1 MPSITFVK
9 PVPPPPAA
17 PTTVEV
23 VLTPEPPRRIAITSV
38 SPRAIL
44 TVIALA
50 VAVAG
55 GLWILWQTRRIVT
68 WVIIAAFLAVALNPV
83 VDALQKWLRLKR
95 VLAISL
101 TFLLGIILAAG
112 VLLLLVPPL
121 VDAGQQ
127 LADDAP
133 GYVDRLGHTRI
144 VQELD
149 TRYDVIARMKEFVKE
164 LPDRVGGAGAA
175 VNVAQ
180 SLLNGLLGGLTVL
193 VLTFLFLIYGRQIR
207 DQSIG
212 LVRDNQQQRYHRL
225 LEAMYKSVGGYV
237 AGNLLVSIIAGVA
250 AYITLTIFGIPAAA
264 ALAFWVAIADL
275 VPLVGATVGA
285 IPGVAVAFFSGWPVG
300 VGIAVYFLLYQQVE
314 NHFVQPM
321 VMRRTTSLNPLLVL
335 IAVLVGAS
343 LLGILGALLAIP
355 AASIAKIFLQ
365 DWWSHRHPAE
375 AAPEP
380 EPQTPADTPDGPE
393 IAATT

>member
-1 MPSITFVK
+1 M
-9 PVPPPPAA
+9 PPPPAV
-17 PTTVEV
+17 PSTVEV
-23 VLTPEPPRRIAITSV
+23 VLTPEPPRRIAVTSV
-38 SPRAIL
+38 SPRAVL

-83 VDALQKWLRLKR
+83 VDAFQRWLRLKR

-101 TFLLGIILAAG
+101 TFLLGIALAAG

-121 VDAGQQ
+121 IDAGQQ

-133 GYVDRLGHTRI
+133 GYVDRLGETRI

-149 TRYDVIARMKEFVKE
+149 TRYDVIDRMKEFVRE
-164 LPDRVGGAGAA
+164 LPDKFGGAGAA
-175 VNVAQ
+175 VSVAQ
-180 SLLNGLLGGLTVL
+180 SLLSGLLGGLTVL

-207 DQSIG
+207 DHAIG
-212 LVRDNQQQRYHRL
+212 LMRANQKQRYHRL
-225 LEAMYKSVGGYV
+225 LEDMYKSVGGYV
-237 AGNLLVSIIAGVA
+237 AGNLLVSIIAGVT
-250 AYITLTIFGIPAAA
+250 AYITLTIFGVPAAA

-300 VGIAVYFLLYQQVE
+300 VGVAIYFLLYQQVE

-321 VMRRTTSLNPLLVL
+321 VMRRTTSLNPLVVL

-355 AASIAKIFLQ
+355 AASIAKIFLK
-365 DWWSHRHPAE
+365 DWWAHRHPPETAPAAE
-375 AAPEP
+375 SAPPSEP
-380 EPQTPADTPDGPE
+380 LDGPE
-393 IAATT
+393 IAAPA